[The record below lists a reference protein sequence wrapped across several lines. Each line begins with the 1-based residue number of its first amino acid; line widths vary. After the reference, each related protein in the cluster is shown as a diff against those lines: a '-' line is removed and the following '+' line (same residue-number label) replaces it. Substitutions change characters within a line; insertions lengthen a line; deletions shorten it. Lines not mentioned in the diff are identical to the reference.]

1 MKHIYTKAFQILIV
15 LLCSFSSLSVW
26 AQDLYYADYDWEQN
40 PKVSKP
46 ETGSDG
52 ELVLK
57 NKRAV
62 EFEFEGEQFY
72 EFFLHHKMIYVN
84 SDEAIERNNRVYL
97 PTADVEEVLIQKAR
111 VITSSGK
118 VIELDEDDIL
128 EAKDEENR
136 QSFRYF
142 AFEGVD
148 KGSCIEYFF
157 LFKKYPEFRGTRTLL
172 QSDRD
177 ARNVSFDVISP
188 GFLKPKVKSYNGLPE
203 LEEDT
208 LLTEKYRYFIDV
220 DEMPKLEEELLA
232 PYRPNLMH
240 VMYKLDKN
248 VSENRELASFGFA
261 AENVY
266 QNIYE
271 EKPKSL
277 TKKLKKLLKE
287 IEISKKDDTESKL
300 RKLDDFIKTNFSID
314 DVPVKELSQLDKVL
328 EVKVANINGALKLYT
343 SLLQELDIDH
353 QIVLTIDRDRM
364 KFDPEFEAF
373 CYLSDYILYFPD
385 VDMYTSPSDISLRM
399 GFVPAELTHN
409 YGLFIKPVKLGDFKT
424 GIGTIKYIEPVAYD
438 KSNSNLYIDLDFT
451 ETMDEPNVHLRSEAS
466 GYNAQFVQTFYNLLK
481 EDQKKELVESMI
493 KSISNEV
500 ELENVESENMN
511 GIDFGVKPMVA
522 SADFKSS
529 DFIER
534 AGKKYLFKIGELI
547 GPQMEM
553 YQEEERKLNLESRFN
568 RNYHREISFELP
580 ADYHVSN
587 LEVLNMDIF
596 HEDDGDRTM
605 SFTSTYTVEGNTVKV
620 VIDEYYKNIEVPL
633 EDFESYRKVIN
644 AAADFNKIVLF
655 LEAA

>member
-1 MKHIYTKAFQILIV
+1 MKFIYKNTLAVLTL
-15 LLCSFSSLSVW
+15 LLCVTSMTVT
-26 AQDLYYADYDWEQN
+26 AQELYYADYDWDTD
-40 PKVSKP
+40 PKAYQA
-46 ETGSDG
+46 ETSVDG

-62 EFEFEGEQFY
+62 EFEFVGEAFY
-72 EFFLHHKMIYVN
+72 EFFLHHKKIYVN

-111 VITSSGK
+111 VITSKGK

-157 LFKKYPEFRGTRTLL
+157 LFKKYPEFRGTRVIL

-177 ARNVSFDVISP
+177 ARNVSFDLISP

-203 LEEDT
+203 MEQDT
-208 LLTEKYRYFIDV
+208 TISEKFRFFV
-220 DEMPKLEEELLA
+220 EMAEVPKLEEEILA
-232 PYRPNLMH
+232 PFRPNLMN
-240 VMYKLDKN
+240 VKYKLDRN
-248 VSENRELASFGFA
+248 ISENRELASFGFA

-266 QNIYE
+266 QNIY
-271 EKPKSL
+271 KKKSKSL
-277 TKKLKKLLKE
+277 VKKLKKLLKE
-287 IEISKKDDTESKL
+287 SDIAKKDDTVTKL
-300 RKLDDFIKTNFSID
+300 RKLDDFIKQNFSID
-314 DVPVKELSQLDKVL
+314 DIPVQELSELDKVL
-328 EVKVANINGALKLYT
+328 EVKVANIRGALKLYT
-343 SLLQELDIDH
+343 SLLEILDIDH
-353 QIVLTIDRDRM
+353 QVVLTIDRNRM
-364 KFDPEFEAF
+364 KFDPDFEAF
-373 CYLSDYILYFPD
+373 CFLSDYILYFPD

-409 YGLFIKPVKLGDFKT
+409 YGLFIKTVKLGEFTT
-424 GIGTIKYIEPVAYD
+424 GIGTVKYIEPIAYD
-438 KSNSNLYIDLDFT
+438 KSDSNLYLDLDFT
-451 ETMDEPNVHLRSEAS
+451 EAIDEPKVHLRTEAS
-466 GYNAQFVQTFYNLLK
+466 GYNAQFLQTYYNLLK

-500 ELENVESENMN
+500 TLENVSSENMN
-511 GIDFGVKPMVA
+511 GIDFGVKPMIA
-522 SADFKSS
+522 SADYSSS
-529 DFIER
+529 DFIEK

-553 YQEEERKLNLESRFN
+553 YQEEERKLNVESRFN
-568 RNYHREISFELP
+568 RNYHREITFELP
-580 ADYHVSN
+580 SDYKVSN
-587 LEVLNMDIF
+587 LESLNMDIF
-596 HEDDGDRTM
+596 HEEDGDRTM
-605 SFTSTYTVEGNTVKV
+605 SFTSSYTLEGNKVKV
-620 VIDEYYKNIEVPL
+620 IVDEYYKDIETSL

-655 LEAA
+655 LEG